1 MPNGTDTSFLKMW
14 GDWGDVAHSIV
25 RELSRVLKEIDP
37 SLDFV
42 PLSTQDRRYAVVGR
56 DGSALNA
63 QPDSQTQPIRLEEQA
78 GIRKPVHLKVSVLP
92 KAEAGSWRQRVA
104 VAGFEMRTRTTRAHT
119 DRVTFNVGNANEVV
133 KHEQLFNELFQ
144 ACI

>member
-1 MPNGTDTSFLKMW
+1 MPNGTDTSFLKIY
-14 GDWGDVAHSIV
+14 GGWGDVAQSIV
-25 RELSRVLKEIDP
+25 RELSRVLKGIDL

-56 DGSALNA
+56 DGSALNP

-78 GIRKPVHLKVSVLP
+78 GIRKPLHLKVSLLP
-92 KAEAGSWRQRVA
+92 KADVGSWRQRVA
-104 VAGFEMRTRTTRAHT
+104 QAGFEMRTRTTPAHR
-119 DRVTFNVGNANEVV
+119 DRVTFNVRTANEVAKDV
-133 KHEQLFNELFQ
+133 RLFDELFR